1 MQKLKTLS
9 RTCLTI
15 VVDDCDQKHISVI
28 PKMQTHAHAHLPIY
42 KSLKTDVK
50 KSVYPSFT
58 DNIHVELKIFP
69 EQFYIIKI
77 R

>member
-9 RTCLTI
+9 HTCLTI
-15 VVDDCDQKHISVI
+15 VADDCDQKHISVI
-28 PKMQTHAHAHLPIY
+28 LKRHTHARAHLPIY

-58 DNIHVELKIFP
+58 DNIHVELNIFP
-69 EQFYIIKI
+69 EELCIIKI